1 MLFFRNHIIFD
12 IFVLDIIMITEDK
25 TLLFCCVVA
34 DVILIVSILLFCKI
48 IFRFKEYKNGY
59 SGVKIFLSGGIV
71 VLLSVWLNLSD
82 DVITDTIIYILAV
95 FLLLCSMFNEK
106 VIVLFVT
113 TLWVIVIIGM
123 LDTMSVVLIEI
134 SEKALGNINLGL
146 TRLLRALI
154 LFLFVIIVGKLYN
167 KKYNVGIKT
176 IGVGSLI
183 AFTMLTIIDTFIV
196 MVIAFITTIEE
207 RLTEQMIYYVAFIL
221 VILGLFLQLGAVILI
236 LLQRNIYKES
246 QQLTQRYLEEQK
258 NHYEYLEKRETETKK
273 FRHDLR
279 SHMEMLSV
287 LAKERRYDEFDKYV
301 EEINLNIDRFGN
313 NVTVQN
319 GIVDAIINKYYSE
332 AVANEV
338 NMEVKGR
345 FPSDCK
351 IDAYHLCTIF
361 SNILSNALEAT
372 VEASKKWISVECR
385 YTDDNI
391 LVVVKNT
398 FDNKDTAR
406 NGKARTH
413 KQDTNNHGFGLENVK
428 DSIRKYN
435 GLYVIDTNEDIYT
448 ITISFNYI
456 RQE

>member
-1 MLFFRNHIIFD
+1 ML
-12 IFVLDIIMITEDK
+12 V
-25 TLLFCCVVA
+25 CSVVA
-34 DVILIVSILLFCKI
+34 DVILLASILLFEKI
-48 IFRFKEYKNGY
+48 IFKFNPNEERLNKYKF
-59 SGVKIFLSGGIV
+59 SIIVLCVIGILV
-71 VLLSVWLNLSD
+71 GLNVGDSLEVTGIAYIILVCALTYYFFHD
-82 DVITDTIIYILAV
+82 KLITIII
-95 FLLLCSMFNEK
+95 SS
-106 VIVLFVT
+106 
-113 TLWVIVIIGM
+113 LWTIAIMEM
-123 LDTMSVVLIEI
+123 LDTMSVVLTDMMIGI
-134 SEKALGNINLGL
+134 IGKINSCIVILF
-146 TRLLRALI
+146 RALI
-154 LFLFVIIVGKLYN
+154 LLAFVLIIGKVYN
-167 KKYNVGIKT
+167 RNCSKGIKT
-176 IGVGSLI
+176 IGIGNLI
-183 AFTMLTIIDTFIV
+183 AFTVLTIFDTFIV
-196 MVIAFITTIEE
+196 MVIGYIVTVENELVHQRSYF
-207 RLTEQMIYYVAFIL
+207 VALIL
-221 VILGLFLQLGAVILI
+221 VIVCLYIQLGAVIL
-236 LLQRNIYKES
+236 LLMQRNIYKES

-258 NHYEYLEKRETETKK
+258 GHYEYLEKRETETKK

-332 AVANEV
+332 AIANDV
-338 NMEVKGR
+338 SMEVKGR

-372 VEASKKWISVECR
+372 VEAGKKWISVECR

-398 FDNKDTAR
+398 FDNKNTIR

-413 KQDTNNHGFGLENVK
+413 KKDTNNHGFGLENVK
-428 DSIRKYN
+428 DSISKYN
-435 GLYVIDTNEDIYT
+435 GLWVIDIDEDIYT
-448 ITISFNYI
+448 ITISFNYV

>member
-1 MLFFRNHIIFD
+1 MLVINVLADIFHII
-12 IFVLDIIMITEDK
+12 
-25 TLLFCCVVA
+25 
-34 DVILIVSILLFCKI
+34 S
-48 IFRFKEYKNGY
+48 
-59 SGVKIFLSGGIV
+59 IFLLCKLFLKFNLRNSKNNKKTIPMLILCLSIGIYF
-71 VLLSVWLNLSD
+71 LNDKIVES
-82 DVITDTIIYILAV
+82 IIYV
-95 FLLLCSMFNEK
+95 
-106 VIVLFVT
+106 VTIVLILYIIYDEKICNILVSG
-113 TLWVIVIIGM
+113 LWIITIIGM
-123 LDTMSVVLIEI
+123 LDTMSI
-134 SEKALGNINLGL
+134 
-146 TRLLRALI
+146 I
-154 LFLFVIIVGKLYN
+154 LFETLGKMIRYYNDDVIHFCASMLTFIFAFILCNVYYN
-167 KKYNVGIKT
+167 KYGQGIQTISIHNV
-176 IGVGSLI
+176 I
-183 AFTMLTIIDTFIV
+183 AFTILTGSDTAIV
-196 MVIAFITTIEE
+196 MLLAAIT
-207 RLTEQMIYYVAFIL
+207 RLEDHVTNMMIFFVTFIL

-236 LLQRNIYKES
+236 LMQRNIYKES
-246 QQLTQRYLEEQK
+246 QQLTEKYLEEQK

-345 FPSDCK
+345 FPSDCR

-372 VEASKKWISVECR
+372 VEAGKKWISVECR

-398 FDNKDTAR
+398 FDNKNTIR
-406 NGKARTH
+406 NGKTRTH

>member
-1 MLFFRNHIIFD
+1 MLVCSII
-12 IFVLDIIMITEDK
+12 
-25 TLLFCCVVA
+25 A
-34 DVILIVSILLFCKI
+34 DVILLISILIFENIIFKFDHKEERLNKNTFIIIVACVLGLLIGLNLGDNLEVTGVAYIILVCVLTYYFFQDKLITIIVSSL
-48 IFRFKEYKNGY
+48 
-59 SGVKIFLSGGIV
+59 
-71 VLLSVWLNLSD
+71 W
-82 DVITDTIIYILAV
+82 TIAI
-95 FLLLCSMFNEK
+95 ME
-106 VIVLFVT
+106 
-113 TLWVIVIIGM
+113 M
-123 LDTMSVVLIEI
+123 LDTMSVVLTDMLIGI
-134 SEKALGNINLGL
+134 IDNINSCIVILF
-146 TRLLRALI
+146 RALI
-154 LFLFVIIVGKLYN
+154 LLSFVLIIGKLYN
-167 KKYNVGIKT
+167 RNYSKGIKT
-176 IGVGSLI
+176 IGVGNLI
-183 AFTMLTIIDTFIV
+183 AFTALTIFDTFIV
-196 MVIAFITTIEE
+196 MVIGYIVTVENELVHQKSYF
-207 RLTEQMIYYVAFIL
+207 VALIL
-221 VILGLFLQLGAVILI
+221 VVVCLYIQLGAVIL
-236 LLQRNIYKES
+236 LLMQRNIYKES
-246 QQLTQRYLEEQK
+246 QQLTEKYLEEQK

-372 VEASKKWISVECR
+372 VEAGKKWISVECR

-413 KQDTNNHGFGLENVK
+413 KKDTNNHGFGLENVK